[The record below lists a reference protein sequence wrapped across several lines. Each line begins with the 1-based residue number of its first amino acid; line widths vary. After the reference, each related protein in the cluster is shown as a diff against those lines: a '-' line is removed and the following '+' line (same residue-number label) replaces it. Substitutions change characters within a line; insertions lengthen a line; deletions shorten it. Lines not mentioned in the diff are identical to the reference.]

1 VPDDDD
7 RPRDAWGA
15 ADPGWPNRAHDTDWT
30 NAAAP
35 DDIRELSADIA
46 AYYRELR
53 AKRRRASVNRVFAR
67 RGVVPACVIVVGL
80 ALAAVA
86 AALITVMAP
95 DSASRPPTALPLASP
110 TAAPGAVNGLLPD
123 VTLQDTNGNSIAAR
137 TLRPGVIALI
147 PVQCRC
153 APLLNSLARDAY
165 SETLP
170 LIVVAPTV
178 TDADAAALSGRLTS
192 GRPQVY
198 FDPVGALAGDFAA
211 RGVTLVLLNRDG
223 TVFHVQR
230 AVSSEGSSHL
240 NALLQSMMVP
250 DLRTGG

>member
-15 ADPGWPNRAHDTDWT
+15 ADPGWPNPAHDTDWT

-35 DDIRELSADIA
+35 DDIRELTADIA
-46 AYYRELR
+46 AYHRELR
-53 AKRRRASVNRVFAR
+53 ARRRRASLNRLLAR
-67 RGVVPACVIVVGL
+67 RGVVPAVVIVVGM

-95 DSASRPPTALPLASP
+95 DSASKAPTALPLASP
-110 TAAPGAVNGLLPD
+110 TVATGAVHGLLPD
-123 VTLQDTNGNSIAAR
+123 VTLQDTSGNAVAAR
-137 TLRPGVIALI
+137 ALRPGVIALI
-147 PVQCRC
+147 PVKCRC
-153 APLLNSLARDAY
+153 EALLNALAGDAY

-178 TDADAAALSGRLTS
+178 SDADAAALSGQLTS

-198 FDPVGALAGDFAA
+198 FDPAGTLATDFAA
-211 RGVTLVLLNRDG
+211 RGVTLVLLGRDG
-223 TVFHVQR
+223 TVFRVER
-230 AVSSEGSSHL
+230 AVSSERGSHL
-240 NALLQSMMVP
+240 NALLQTMLVP